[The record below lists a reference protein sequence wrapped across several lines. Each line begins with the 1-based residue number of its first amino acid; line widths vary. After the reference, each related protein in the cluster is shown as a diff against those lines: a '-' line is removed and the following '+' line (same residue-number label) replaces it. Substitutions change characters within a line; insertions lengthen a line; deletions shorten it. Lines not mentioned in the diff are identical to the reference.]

1 MKKKLLTTLCALT
14 AASTVAA
21 APVSAQAASLS
32 TALQSKGACV
42 NKVVVTNQAASL
54 EEVRQFLSDLGAN
67 CNLSYLEKCIITNLP
82 NCSLPSNPEDDTTQ
96 TPEIETPSQPET
108 ETPEQPEVETPE
120 QPETETPEQPE
131 VETPEQ
137 PETETPEQ
145 PEVNVPSQPE
155 AETPH
160 QPEVEVPSTPETET
174 PSQPENTPS
183 EETNT
188 NSAYINR
195 IVELVNEERAKE
207 GLSPVTLDTKVTAAA
222 QVRAKE
228 IVTSF
233 SHTRP
238 NGTSFSTAL
247 KEQNVS
253 YRGSGENIAWG
264 QKSPEAV
271 MNAWMNSSGHRAN
284 ILNKNFTTIG
294 VGYYQTANGT
304 NHWAQLFTY

>member
-42 NKVVVTNQAASL
+42 NKDDVTNQAASL

-96 TPEIETPSQPET
+96 TPEI
-108 ETPEQPEVETPE
+108 
-120 QPETETPEQPE
+120 
-131 VETPEQ
+131 
-137 PETETPEQ
+137 
-145 PEVNVPSQPE
+145 
-155 AETPH
+155 
-160 QPEVEVPSTPETET
+160 ET

>member
-21 APVSAQAASLS
+21 APISTQAASLS

-42 NKVVVTNQAASL
+42 NKVVVTNKAASI
-54 EEVRQFLSDLGAN
+54 EEIRQLLSDLGKN
-67 CNLSYLEKCIITNLP
+67 CNLPSDSENDNAQLPEVETPGKPETETPNLP
-82 NCSLPSNPEDDTTQ
+82 ENDT
-96 TPEIETPSQPET
+96 SGKPET
-108 ETPEQPEVETPE
+108 ETPEK
-120 QPETETPEQPE
+120 
-131 VETPEQ
+131 
-137 PETETPEQ
+137 
-145 PEVNVPSQPE
+145 
-155 AETPH
+155 
-160 QPEVEVPSTPETET
+160 
-174 PSQPENTPS
+174 PENAPS
-183 EETNT
+183 EEADTNA
-188 NSAYINR
+188 AYVNR
-195 IVELVNEERAKE
+195 IVELVNEERAKV
-207 GLSPVTLDTKVTAAA
+207 GLSPVTLDKKVQAAA

-238 NGTSFSTAL
+238 DGTSFSTAL

-284 ILNKNFTTIG
+284 ILNKNFKIIG
-294 VGYYQTANGT
+294 VGYCRTANGT